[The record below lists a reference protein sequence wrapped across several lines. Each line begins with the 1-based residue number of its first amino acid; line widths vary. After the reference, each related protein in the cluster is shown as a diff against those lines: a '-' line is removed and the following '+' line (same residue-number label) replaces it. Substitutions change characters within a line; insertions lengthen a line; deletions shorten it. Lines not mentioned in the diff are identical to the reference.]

1 MSVHD
6 RNYKAGIDPSL
17 YTFTQKQ
24 MNDMSG
30 EGDSWENTDK
40 PKWEMVSGPVKPLTN
55 GVNGSNGVTPM
66 YAELLDETVE
76 RPQVPVANGVN
87 GGDGVKPMWE
97 GYERYAN
104 WGKEEALQTPQAPLL
119 RGDVGVNGSNGV
131 TVAKPSPKHV
141 TDWSNGFAQGIA
153 NGAAKEKPLWE
164 VMQDYDRWAKENN
177 GEVLDSV
184 SKYVLFNQYDPTK
197 SIAQNEEEERH
208 RKSQAKWEQIGNL
221 FSHLG
226 NFVGGMVG
234 APPQPL
240 ESGEALTERQ
250 RKIRD
255 AVQAQR
261 RQTANDMLSLWYK
274 DIADKRAAELNA
286 ANIAY
291 RNQQK
296 VYLGNK
302 EQREKDAS
310 DALVRQR
317 DSSTAYNQA
326 KTTTEDS
333 MRPLK
338 EGTERGKQAVQAS
351 QVSKNNRTGGGRSGG
366 RRSGGTDNR
375 ETVSVTTKSGTT
387 TERRTWKQEHKNSKG
402 RPYGQSKGKGY

>member
-1 MSVHD
+1 
-6 RNYKAGIDPSL
+6 
-17 YTFTQKQ
+17 
-24 MNDMSG
+24 MNEMSG
-30 EGDSWENTDK
+30 NARNGMVPAEPIQETPQAPLLRGD
-40 PKWEMVSGPVKPLTN
+40 V
-55 GVNGSNGVTPM
+55 GVNGSNGGNGVMPM

-87 GGDGVKPMWE
+87 GGDGEKPVWP

-104 WGKEEALQTPQAPLL
+104 WGKTQEETPQAPLL
-119 RGDVGVNGSNGV
+119 RGDNGVNGSNGV
-131 TVAKPSPKHV
+131 SVVTPSPKHV
-141 TDWSNGFAQGIA
+141 TDWSKGFAQGIA

-240 ESGEALTERQ
+240 ESGVALTERQ

-274 DIADKRAAELNA
+274 DIADKRAAELQTIRERKEDRYDKEQERKNALTEAQIGKYRAA
-286 ANIAY
+286 ANKDDAMTAYYAAKENALIEGKPLDDALKEAKIA
-291 RNQQK
+291 
-296 VYLGNK
+296 K
-302 EQREKDAS
+302 EQALANKAS
-310 DALVRQR
+310 V
-317 DSSTAYNQA
+317 
-326 KTTTEDS
+326 
-333 MRPLK
+333 
-338 EGTERGKQAVQAS
+338 
-351 QVSKNNRTGGGRSGG
+351 GGSGGG
-366 RRSGGTDNR
+366 RRSSSGSDNR
-375 ETVSVTTKSGTT
+375 ETVSVTTKKGTT
-387 TERRTWKQEHKNSKG
+387 TERRTWKQEYKNSKG
-402 RPYGQSKGKGY
+402 RPYGQGRGKGPGY